1 MHSLVTTLSIHSPI
15 ILIKT
20 GIYLLTTPHLF
31 NSLGVVVEPKSIT
44 GIMTD
49 CISKTES
56 SI

>member
-1 MHSLVTTLSIHSPI
+1 MHSLVTTIYSFTNNT
-15 ILIKT
+15 IKT